1 MDSTENN
8 VENNV
13 YACLELL
20 YDYIEKNKITN
31 TSVTTALGESNID
44 GEIWQIQ
51 LRLEKKDIYSKT
63 EVVESFVYKSKLNI
77 NQ

>member
-1 MDSTENN
+1 MDSTDNN

-20 YDYIEKNKITN
+20 EDYIEKNKITN
-31 TSVTTALGESNID
+31 NSVTTAFGELNID

-51 LRLEKKDIYSKT
+51 LRLEKNDIYSKT
-63 EVVESFVYKSKLNI
+63 EVVESFVYKSNLNI